1 MTNRRDFGKIAMSGA
16 FGALLADTRAARATV
31 HPSAPGIKL
40 CAQSAAA
47 PTDEQLLFLKQIGAE
62 YVSVGS
68 TPDLRTAEGFQ
79 QIKKRYADAGITVWN
94 IGNTSV
100 HNMPEVTLNLPGR
113 DQKVE
118 EYKQYLRNLGK
129 AGIYY
134 TTYAHM
140 GNGIW
145 SSGRANIRGASG
157 REFDMADPNKQG
169 VWDGK
174 TWKEPLS
181 HGRVFTKEEIWENYT
196 YFIKQVAPV
205 AEEAGVRIGIHPD
218 DPPVPVL
225 AGVPR
230 CIFGNFEGYKRALE
244 IANSPNVGIC
254 LCCGTWLEGGKQLTG
269 KDPEE
274 MIRYFGAKKI
284 WKIHFRNVSAPLPH
298 FVETFMDNGY
308 YDMYKIMK
316 ALRDVNYD
324 GIVILDHS
332 PNLVGGAN
340 PQMAYGFAYMRA
352 LLNRANAEAKAVE
365 NLRYTQR
372 SVMKIAILLI
382 TATALTA
389 QTPAQQRKQPA
400 PPRDGIPASHG
411 DDTKGYNDTPQLPNQ
426 KWKVHDMERPRAPK
440 VTPGPM
446 LSPAPPSDAIV
457 LFDGKDLSHWVQGGR
472 GGQTQEP
479 KWKVENGYLEI
490 VPRTG
495 KLITKEKFGDCQLHV
510 EWMIPVEATGS
521 GQGRGNSGVELM
533 TRYEIQVLESNQNL
547 TYADGAAGAMYGAW
561 PPLVNPARPQGEWNA
576 YDIMFE
582 APAFRRRQSWSSPP
596 TSPCSSTACSCRIT
610 RSSSAPPS
618 GARSPNTPLT
628 PPRSP

>member
-1 MTNRRDFGKIAMSGA
+1 MTNRRDLGKMALGGTL
-16 FGALLADTRAARATV
+16 GALLASSRHARATV

-40 CAQSAAA
+40 CAQSSAA

-68 TPDLRTAEGFQ
+68 TPDLRTAEGFM

-145 SSGRANIRGASG
+145 NSGRATIRGASG
-157 REFDMADPNKQG
+157 RQFDLASPDKVG
-169 VWDGK
+169 V
-174 TWKEPLS
+174 
-181 HGRVFTKEEIWENYT
+181 
-196 YFIKQVAPV
+196 
-205 AEEAGVRIGIHPD
+205 
-218 DPPVPVL
+218 
-225 AGVPR
+225 
-230 CIFGNFEGYKRALE
+230 
-244 IANSPNVGIC
+244 C

-332 PNLVGGAN
+332 PNVVGGAN
-340 PQMAYGFAYMRA
+340 AQTAYGFAYMRA
-352 LLNRANAEAKAVE
+352 LLNRANAEAK
-365 NLRYTQR
+365 
-372 SVMKIAILLI
+372 
-382 TATALTA
+382 
-389 QTPAQQRKQPA
+389 
-400 PPRDGIPASHG
+400 G
-411 DDTKGYNDTPQLPNQ
+411 
-426 KWKVHDMERPRAPK
+426 
-440 VTPGPM
+440 
-446 LSPAPPSDAIV
+446 
-457 LFDGKDLSHWVQGGR
+457 
-472 GGQTQEP
+472 
-479 KWKVENGYLEI
+479 
-490 VPRTG
+490 
-495 KLITKEKFGDCQLHV
+495 
-510 EWMIPVEATGS
+510 
-521 GQGRGNSGVELM
+521 
-533 TRYEIQVLESNQNL
+533 
-547 TYADGAAGAMYGAW
+547 
-561 PPLVNPARPQGEWNA
+561 
-576 YDIMFE
+576 
-582 APAFRRRQSWSSPP
+582 
-596 TSPCSSTACSCRIT
+596 
-610 RSSSAPPS
+610 
-618 GARSPNTPLT
+618 
-628 PPRSP
+628 